1 MFSEQMLL
9 VLALSG
15 LGLVLSLL
23 PVTFMCVT
31 DNVGLVVFRDSRVY
45 TFTFSSFLLLIILQ
59 FSLFQVA
66 KRFSI

>member
-15 LGLVLSLL
+15 LGLVLNLL

-31 DNVGLVVFRDSRVY
+31 NNVGLVVFRDSRVY
-45 TFTFSSFLLLIILQ
+45 TFTSPSFLLLIILQ
-59 FSLFQVA
+59 FSLF
-66 KRFSI
+66 